1 MRTLCC
7 LLLALTATF
16 SLTSVQADVITLK
29 QNAALDVPRPTRG
42 MTMSQVESQFGAP
55 REKYPAVGQPPITR
69 WDYDNF
75 SVFFEHQYVL
85 HAVVQHKLNQP
96 GQ

>member
-7 LLLALTATF
+7 LLLVLTANFT
-16 SLTSVQADVITLK
+16 LTSVRADVITLQ
-29 QNAALDVPRPTRG
+29 QNAARDVPRPTRG
-42 MTMSQVESQFGAP
+42 MTMNQVENRFGAP
-55 REKYPAVGQPPITR
+55 REKYPAVGRPPITR

-85 HAVVQHKLNQP
+85 HAVVQHKLNQAD
-96 GQ
+96 Q

>member
-7 LLLALTATF
+7 LLLALTAGFTLF
-16 SLTSVQADVITLK
+16 TVQADVITLK

-42 MTMSQVESQFGAP
+42 LTMSQVERQFGAP
-55 REKYPAVGQPPITR
+55 RMKHPAVGQPPITR
-69 WDYDNF
+69 WDYDSY

-85 HAVVQHKLNQP
+85 DSVVHHTLQQTGP
-96 GQ
+96 

>member
-7 LLLALTATF
+7 LLLTLTATF
-16 SLTSVQADVITLK
+16 SLPIVQADVITLE
-29 QNAALDVPRPTRG
+29 QNAAVDVPRPTRG

-85 HAVVQHKLNQP
+85 HAVAQHKLNQP

>member
-7 LLLALTATF
+7 LLLALTAGFT
-16 SLTSVQADVITLK
+16 LTAAQADVITLK
-29 QNAALDVPRPTRG
+29 QHAALDVPRPTRG
-42 MTMSQVESQFGAP
+42 MTMDAVENQFGAP
-55 REKYPAVGQPPITR
+55 REKHPAVGQPPITR

-85 HAVVQHKLNQP
+85 HAVVQHKLNP
-96 GQ
+96 PAP